1 MKNMFALLIVVSIIV
16 ACKEDKKTTNKEA
29 SAETETPKSLHNL
42 NPSDFEKEVDGKQTE
57 FFTLTNSNGVEI
69 TFTNFGQ
76 RLISLYVPDKEG
88 NFDDVVLGPDN
99 LEGFTAPGGGFFGA
113 VIGRYGNRIGKG
125 EFELNGTKYSLQ
137 K

>member
-57 FFTLTNSNGVEI
+57 FFTLTNSLLYSFISVN
-69 TFTNFGQ
+69 TPK
-76 RLISLYVPDKEG
+76 LIIK
-88 NFDDVVLGPDN
+88 
-99 LEGFTAPGGGFFGA
+99 
-113 VIGRYGNRIGKG
+113 VIY
-125 EFELNGTKYSLQ
+125 T
-137 K
+137 